1 MAYGVI
7 LTVACV
13 LLAVRYAF
21 VVRASVR
28 SRCIVGGMAVA
39 SFLVPWRIAAIVG
52 QLAISL
58 YVLLY
63 LKAFPP
69 GDEKRGGG
77 EVNLPPP

>member
-1 MAYGVI
+1 MAYGMI

-21 VVRASVR
+21 VGRASVR
-28 SRCIVGGMAVA
+28 SKCIVGGMAVA
-39 SFLVPWRIAAIVG
+39 SVLVPWRIAAIVG
-52 QLAISL
+52 QLAVSL

-69 GDEKRGGG
+69 GEDR
-77 EVNLPPP
+77 NLG

>member
-13 LLAVRYAF
+13 LLAIRYAF
-21 VVRASVR
+21 VGRASVR
-28 SRCIVGGMAVA
+28 SKCIVGGMAAA
-39 SFLVPWRIAAIVG
+39 SFFIPWRIATILG
-52 QLAISL
+52 QLAVSL

-69 GDEKRGGG
+69 GDDR
-77 EVNLPPP
+77 NS

>member
-1 MAYGVI
+1 MAYGAI

-13 LLAVRYAF
+13 LLAVRFAF
-21 VVRASVR
+21 VARASVR
-28 SRCIVGGMAVA
+28 SRWIVGGMAVA
-39 SFLVPWRIAAIVG
+39 SFFIPWRIAAIVG

-69 GDEKRGGG
+69 GDDR
-77 EVNLPPP
+77 NS